1 VTTVAERLLEIL
13 ELEVIEENLYRGQN
27 ENRGGGRLFGGQVL
41 AQALLA
47 ANRTVEDR
55 FPHSLHGYFLRPGDS
70 ARPVLYEVERIRDGK
85 SFTTRRVVA
94 VQNGRAIF
102 NMDASFQVTETG
114 FNHGDIMPNVPLPDD
129 LEDDVDVARG
139 APDDDPRVSP
149 WARFERPFE
158 TRSVYRLGSTRS
170 PSEKLWNPVWVK
182 FRGDL
187 ADASPALT
195 SGLLAYAS
203 DMGMVSTSALPHA
216 DEVPRARFQMASL
229 DHALWFHRPLKVDEW
244 LLFVKHTST
253 AIGARGMNDAAFFNT
268 DGQLVASVSQEGLM
282 RVARESV

>member
-1 VTTVAERLLEIL
+1 MTSVAERLLAVL
-13 ELEVIEENLYRGQN
+13 ELESIEKNLYRGQN
-27 ENRGGGRLFGGQVL
+27 ENRAGGRLFGGQVL

-47 ANRTVEDR
+47 ANRTVDER
-55 FPHSLHGYFLRPGDS
+55 RPHSLHGYFLRPGDS

-102 NMDASFQVTETG
+102 NMDASFHVAETG

-129 LEDDVDVARG
+129 LEDDVAVAR
-139 APDDDPRVSP
+139 AAANDDPRVSP

-158 TRSVYRLGSTRS
+158 TRSVHRIDSDLS
-170 PSEKLWNPVWVK
+170 PSERLWNPVWVK

-187 ADASPALT
+187 VEAEPALT
-195 SGLLAYAS
+195 SGLLAYVS

-216 DEVPRARFQMASL
+216 DQVPRMELQMASL
-229 DHALWFHRPLKVDEW
+229 DHALWFHRPFDINNW
-244 LLFVKHTST
+244 LLFVKRTST
-253 AIGARGMNDAAFFNT
+253 AVGARGMNNAELYDT
-268 DGQLVASVSQEGLM
+268 EGQLVASVSQEGLM
-282 RVARESV
+282 RVAR